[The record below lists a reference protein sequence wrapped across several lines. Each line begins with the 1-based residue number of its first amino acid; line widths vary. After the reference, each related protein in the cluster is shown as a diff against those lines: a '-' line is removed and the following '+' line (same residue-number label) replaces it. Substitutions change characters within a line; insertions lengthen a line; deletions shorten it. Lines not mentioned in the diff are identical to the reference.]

1 MQQRCPD
8 NKALANPRDPFTS
21 ASIGGHSICSNIPCF
36 HVRSREEEERS
47 IGLLSLKIAFLLMNP
62 KKKKENQKK
71 TPKTLVSSNGNFT
84 SSVAKVEKYSDLS
97 TFSSSL
103 WAAVP
108 VGGVSS
114 NLETLFLN
122 LFAILTPLSFS
133 FLFSIM
139 IFERGGVDGR
149 GRAWIPR
156 VGRCVYLPFVWGL
169 VGSNSAKKD
178 ALPLEVGEESSK
190 LLRTEVEGSFL
201 VHPLC

>member
-62 KKKKENQKK
+62 KKNPPQRNK
-71 TPKTLVSSNGNFT
+71 TKTLVSSNGNFT

-103 WAAVP
+103 WTAVP
-108 VGGVSS
+108 IGGALG
-114 NLETLFLN
+114 NLETRFLN
-122 LFAILTPLSFS
+122 LVAVLRPLSIS
-133 FLFSIM
+133 FLLFVL
-139 IFERGGVDGR
+139 IFERGGVGGR

-156 VGRCVYLPFVWGL
+156 VGRCVYLPSVWGL
-169 VGSNSAKKD
+169 VGSSSAKKD
-178 ALPLEVGEESSK
+178 ALPRQVGEESTK
-190 LLRTEVEGSFL
+190 LLIRTEVEGSFL